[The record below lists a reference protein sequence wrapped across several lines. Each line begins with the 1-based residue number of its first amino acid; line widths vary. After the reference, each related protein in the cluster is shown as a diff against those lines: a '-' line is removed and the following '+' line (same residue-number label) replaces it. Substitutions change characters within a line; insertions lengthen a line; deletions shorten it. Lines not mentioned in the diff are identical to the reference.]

1 MAGKMPAPRVTLFLL
16 VEGTKAIITTPNMGG
31 PIQQMRVLVS
41 PQEFKGSLTA
51 KEAAEA
57 IAEGLRR
64 ALPDAELDIVPM
76 ADGGP
81 GIVQAIL
88 SARAGQEATCQ
99 AQDPLGRPV
108 TAVWGLLEEG
118 PTAVI
123 EMAAASGLV
132 LLKSEERDPRRTS
145 TYGTGQII
153 QAALDADCRRLII
166 GVGGSA
172 TNDGGA
178 GMAQALGARLLDE
191 KGRDLP
197 PGGTALR
204 HLDRIDVSGLDP
216 RIADSHVLVA
226 CDVTNPLCGPLGAS
240 MVYGPQKG
248 ATPEMIEELD
258 AALAHYAQVI
268 RRDLGVDII
277 SLPGA
282 GAAGGIAGGLVAFLN
297 AEIRPGAELVAQIV
311 GLRERLRRADIVFT
325 GEGRLDA
332 QTPFGKTVATVA
344 RLAKEQGRPVV
355 ALAGSIDEGY
365 PALRREG
372 IDAALAITPG
382 PLSLAEAQADAARLL
397 ADAAEQAARLLLTGR
412 SLPR

>member
-1 MAGKMPAPRVTLFLL
+1 
-16 VEGTKAIITTPNMGG
+16 
-31 PIQQMRVLVS
+31 
-41 PQEFKGSLTA
+41 
-51 KEAAEA
+51 
-57 IAEGLRR
+57 
-64 ALPDAELDIVPM
+64 
-76 ADGGP
+76 
-81 GIVQAIL
+81 
-88 SARAGQEATCQ
+88 
-99 AQDPLGRPV
+99 
-108 TAVWGLLEEG
+108 
-118 PTAVI
+118 
-123 EMAAASGLV
+123 
-132 LLKSEERDPRRTS
+132 
-145 TYGTGQII
+145 
-153 QAALDADCRRLII
+153 
-166 GVGGSA
+166 
-172 TNDGGA
+172 
-178 GMAQALGARLLDE
+178 
-191 KGRDLP
+191 
-197 PGGTALR
+197 
-204 HLDRIDVSGLDP
+204 
-216 RIADSHVLVA
+216 
-226 CDVTNPLCGPLGAS
+226 

-258 AALAHYAQVI
+258 AALAHYAQVV

-297 AEIRPGAELVAQIV
+297 AEIRPGAELVAQTV

-397 ADAAEQAARLLLTGR
+397 ADAAEQAAHLLLMGR

>member
-1 MAGKMPAPRVTLFLL
+1 
-16 VEGTKAIITTPNMGG
+16 
-31 PIQQMRVLVS
+31 MRVLVS

>member
-1 MAGKMPAPRVTLFLL
+1 MPAPRVTLFLL

>member
-1 MAGKMPAPRVTLFLL
+1 LL
-16 VEGTKAIITTPNMGG
+16 LEGAKAIIATPNMGR
-31 PIQQMRVLVS
+31 PIQQMRVLIS

-88 SARAGQEATCQ
+88 SARAGHEETCQ

-108 TAVWGLLEEG
+108 TAAWGLLEEG

-153 QAALDADCRRLII
+153 QAALDAGCRRLII

-197 PGGTALR
+197 PGGAALR
-204 HLDRIDVSGLDP
+204 QLDRIDVSGLDP
-216 RIADSHVLVA
+216 RIADSHVVVA
-226 CDVTNPLCGPLGAS
+226 SDVTNPLCGPLGAS

-258 AALAHYAQVI
+258 AALAHFAQVI

-282 GAAGGIAGGLVAFLN
+282 GAAGGLAGGLAAFLN
-297 AEIRPGAELVAQIV
+297 AEIRPGAELVAQTV

-397 ADAAEQAARLLLTGR
+397 ADVAEQAVRLLLTGR
-412 SLPR
+412 SLAR